1 MEDLTR
7 KVLAIGQVAGL
18 SLGLAGF
25 HLVVKNP
32 GWTMMLGGAGLFVVC
47 FLLDLGGD
55 G

>member
-18 SLGLAGF
+18 ALMLAAVTLLWGPKWAM
-25 HLVVKNP
+25 LV
-32 GWTMMLGGAGLFVVC
+32 GGAGLFVVC

-55 G
+55 A